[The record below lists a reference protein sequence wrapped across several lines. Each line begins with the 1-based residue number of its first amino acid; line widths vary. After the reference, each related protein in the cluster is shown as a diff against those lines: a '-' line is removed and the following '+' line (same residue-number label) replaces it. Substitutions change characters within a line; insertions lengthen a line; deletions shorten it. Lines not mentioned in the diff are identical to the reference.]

1 MRSNSLD
8 KELKMKQM
16 ELMIKM
22 KEKSDSEEVSTLD
35 PLLQYILMSMAHI
48 VAGNNICRVLW
59 HILSLIVTGDNIC
72 HNSCVCLR
80 GWGWGVG
87 GDNKVFVKRKIL
99 SIETIL

>member
-35 PLLQYILMSMAHI
+35 PLLLHILLPVTIYVVHGTYCHRQQYMPGFMAHI
-48 VAGNNICRVLW
+48 VA
-59 HILSLIVTGDNIC
+59 HC
-72 HNSCVCLR
+72 HR
-80 GWGWGVG
+80 
-87 GDNKVFVKRKIL
+87 
-99 SIETIL
+99 